1 MYYLWT
7 FQLSK
12 VIEPKIA
19 NGLPDVNEIRQYGGD
34 DNKRTVFEELK
45 DDDWRR
51 NYYFVDRGGPQSEK
65 P

>member
-7 FQLSK
+7 FQLSNI
-12 VIEPKIA
+12 IELQIS
-19 NGLPDVNEIRQYGGD
+19 NGLPDVNEIRKYERD

-45 DDDWRR
+45 VDDWRR
-51 NYYFVDRGGPQSEK
+51 NYYIPDRGGPQSEK